1 MAVGYNPRIV
11 KDGLV
16 FAVDAGNIKSYP
28 GSGTAWTDLV
38 SSGIGTHTDSN
49 PNYSSANG
57 GSIEFN
63 GSNDKVDFAS
73 SSDFAAGTDPFSFS
87 VWIRRNGAQI
97 GGGGI
102 ICVSGTSNW
111 EFRVVEAL
119 DMRIRFGGGILNYS
133 SVALPD
139 LTWTNM
145 SFVREGTGVN
155 ESKLY
160 VDGVLKAVS
169 NDGFDAN
176 ITGTNFKIGV
186 NRSGNDYFGGNIS
199 IVKYYNRALTASEV
213 KQNFNA
219 LRGRYGI

>member
-11 KDGLV
+11 TDGLV
-16 FAVDAGNIKSYP
+16 FAVDAGNTKSYP

-38 SSGIGTHTDSN
+38 SSKIGTLTDSN

-63 GSNDKVDFAS
+63 GSNDKVDFPS

-97 GGGGI
+97 GGAGI
-102 ICVSGTSNW
+102 ICVNQTSNW
-111 EFRVVEAL
+111 EFRVVEGL
-119 DMRIRFGGGILNYS
+119 DMRIRAGGLVLNYS
-133 SVALPD
+133 SVDLPD

-145 SFVREGTGVN
+145 SFVREGTGVD

-160 VDGVLKAVS
+160 VDGVLKAVES
-169 NDGFDAN
+169 NFTTN
-176 ITGTNFKIGV
+176 ITGTDFKIGV